1 MLTARPSGERG
12 ENKKMNWINAY
23 HYTDGINDEAV
34 VGPSWGLDIL
44 IQTDS
49 LGLLQSAL
57 GFEFFPDLFRLI
69 DLHFIYPILSVHKK
83 IVLYAV

>member
-1 MLTARPSGERG
+1 LTARPSGERG

-34 VGPSWGLDIL
+34 VGPDIL

-49 LGLLQSAL
+49 LGLLQGAL
-57 GFEFFPDLFRLI
+57 GF
-69 DLHFIYPILSVHKK
+69 
-83 IVLYAV
+83 

>member
-34 VGPSWGLDIL
+34 VGPS
-44 IQTDS
+44 
-49 LGLLQSAL
+49 
-57 GFEFFPDLFRLI
+57 
-69 DLHFIYPILSVHKK
+69 
-83 IVLYAV
+83 